1 MSLLA
6 TVFTEVAGFTKGQQ
20 YATTLVSEKV

>member
-20 YATTLVSEKV
+20 FASTSVSEKV